1 MKKILKKIKNTPS
14 LWKELQNENKPI
26 VLYGMGDGAV
36 KLLSILDTL
45 GLKCSG
51 IFASDGFVRYQSFMG
66 FTVKKLSDLESELG
80 DFTVLSAFATRL
92 DEVIENFYI
101 VAERHKLRVPDINV
115 SGDHLELFDESFIER
130 YSERLADVYRVLDS
144 MGKKLFEAVILYKY
158 TGELSYLERIEELR
172 KSADIPYN
180 TDSIESFA
188 DFGAYTG
195 DTILEAKALYPSL
208 KRIAGYEPDPKTF
221 KKLEANTK
229 DLNCRL
235 FNALIW
241 NEEAEL
247 ILRSGGAMNT
257 IIEENVLMSENL
269 QKKKCTSV
277 KATTGDAS
285 LPFIPDLI
293 KMDVEGCEAKAIE
306 GCAKTIA
313 QHKPVLR
320 VSIYHNHRDLFE
332 IFEKISALNGEYKYT
347 LRQKCRYI
355 PAWDIELVAY

>member
-1 MKKILKKIKNTPS
+1 MKKVFEIMKNTPS
-14 LWKELQNENKPI
+14 LWKELKSESKPI

-36 KLLSILDTL
+36 KLLSILDSL

-66 FTVKKLSDLESELG
+66 FTVKKLSDLENELG

-92 DEVIENFYI
+92 DEVIENFYRI
-101 VAERHKLRVPDINV
+101 AQRHKLKVPDINV
-115 SGDHLELFDESFIER
+115 SGDHLEIFDEDFVEKHG
-130 YSERLADVYRVLDS
+130 ERLDKTYNALDGV
-144 MGKKLFEAVILYKY
+144 GKEFFEAVVLYKY

-172 KSADIPYN
+172 KASDIPYN
-180 TDSIESFA
+180 PNGIESFA

-195 DTILEAKALYPSL
+195 DTILEAKSLYPRL
-208 KRIAGYEPDPKTF
+208 ELIAGYEPDPKTF

-229 DLNCRL
+229 DLSCHL

-241 NEEAEL
+241 NEETQL
-247 ILRSGGAMNT
+247 MLRSGGAMNT

-285 LPFIPDLI
+285 LPFIPHLI

-306 GCAKTIA
+306 GCAKIISE
-313 QHKPVLR
+313 HKPVLR

-332 IFEKISALNGEYKYT
+332 IFERISSLNGDYKYT

-355 PAWDIELVAY
+355 PAWDIELIAY